1 MAAGYFLFVT
11 TNCNVLLIVCVMCY
25 LKAKETFLGI
35 GAQNSFPA
43 QLVERRNKML
53 PFFRSAVSSGP

>member
-11 TNCNVLLIVCVMCY
+11 TNCNVPLIVCVMCY

>member
-11 TNCNVLLIVCVMCY
+11 TNCNVPLIVCVMCY
-25 LKAKETFLGI
+25 LKAKATFLGI